1 VADVLCVTSRWV
13 EQQIR
18 PGFTPRADFNPVTL
32 LESGE
37 CSYQHRNDNR
47 DDPSPDVESDEDYR
61 QVCSYVVIR
70 HGMQILSYG
79 RGKGGGEAQ
88 LHSRLSIGVGGHVE
102 SSDMAGGFGLE
113 DLFRAATREVR
124 EELVITSNVVD
135 FKFVGTI
142 WNADDA
148 VGRRHLGLLF
158 LAYLDGEMVSSR
170 EESAILNPSFAIPA
184 HLRAYYPDLERW
196 SQIAIDALTA

>member
-37 CSYQHRNDNR
+37 CSYRHRNDNR
-47 DDPSPDVESDEDYR
+47 DEPTPDIESREDYR
-61 QVCSYVVIR
+61 QVCTYVVIR
-70 HGMQILSYG
+70 HVTRILVYERG
-79 RGKGGGEAQ
+79 RGGGESQ

-102 SSDMAGGFGLE
+102 ASDMAGGFGLE

-124 EELVITSNVVD
+124 EELVITSNVVE

-142 WNADDA
+142 WNADDV

-158 LAYLDGEMVSSR
+158 QANLDGGLVASR
-170 EESAILNPSFAIPA
+170 EEAAIVDPLFMSPVG
-184 HLRAYYPDLERW
+184 LRDHYASLERW
-196 SQIAIDALTA
+196 SQIALDALTA